1 MHDFLYA
8 LFFFLR
14 NKITLKWPYDFNDSL
29 RFHHSWKCLRMLQ
42 KKRTDKKNHKNKLLK
57 MSQWYGWFGLLF
69 SLGSQWEMGKI
80 QCNDYVKSAI
90 TTVSRISSKL
100 VHSKGQANK
109 KKKNTHSHGD
119 IRYEWFIVLSI

>member
-1 MHDFLYA
+1 MEMFK
-8 LFFFLR
+8 
-14 NKITLKWPYDFNDSL
+14 NVV
-29 RFHHSWKCLRMLQ
+29 

-69 SLGSQWEMGKI
+69 SLESQWEMGKI
-80 QCNDYVKSAI
+80 QCIDYVKSVI
-90 TTVSRISSKL
+90 TTLSRILSKL

-109 KKKNTHSHGD
+109 KQEKHTHGD